1 MNCFIPNVAA
11 GVRLWPFTDTTEGA
25 IISYNCFDGYW
36 PKTNGTSQCTQA
48 GSDGVWLPNPA
59 LICPSRLIIVVS
71 ILL

>member
-1 MNCFIPNVAA
+1 MAA

-36 PKTNGTSQCTQA
+36 PKTYQRSQCAQT

-59 LICPSRLIIVVS
+59 LSCSSRLIIIVF
-71 ILL
+71 ILS